1 MYGPFTKM
9 SSVHDVI
16 NLKTINFPIGE
27 KPPFDEVRFRI
38 LMTFSN
44 EHAPK
49 ISNHLIITI
58 ITVIIIAIINDVII
72 ALITT
77 IAAFPKASSSY
88 HVYVIFANFDVSA
101 IITREARRVVV
112 KPFLRCHFHP
122 RSAPSD
128 TRSLVP

>member
-1 MYGPFTKM
+1 
-9 SSVHDVI
+9 
-16 NLKTINFPIGE
+16 
-27 KPPFDEVRFRI
+27 
-38 LMTFSN
+38 MTFSN

-58 ITVIIIAIINDVII
+58 ITVIIIAIINIIAITNDVIV

-112 KPFLRCHFHP
+112 NLFCAAI
-122 RSAPSD
+122 SI
-128 TRSLVP
+128 